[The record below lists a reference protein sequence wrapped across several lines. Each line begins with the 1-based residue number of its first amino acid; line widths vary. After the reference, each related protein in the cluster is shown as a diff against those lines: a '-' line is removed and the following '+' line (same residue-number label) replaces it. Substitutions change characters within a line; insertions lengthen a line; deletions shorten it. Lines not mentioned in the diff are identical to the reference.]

1 MAAEAAAA
9 REPGGPSGPEDRI
22 NVSLVILQRVDHLE
36 QRLERFEDKVDAR
49 FNAFD
54 AKIDDLR
61 KDMNARF
68 GGMDAKIDGLR
79 KEMDTRFGGV
89 DAKFDGLRKEMD
101 TRFGSVDGKFDGL
114 RRDMA
119 GMNSRMVGLL
129 VLLLVAV
136 LAKLF
141 LPHL

>member
-1 MAAEAAAA
+1 MAAEEAAA
-9 REPGGPSGPEDRI
+9 REPGGPSGPDDRI
-22 NVSLVILQRVDHLE
+22 NVSLLILQRVDRVEQRVDHLE

-49 FNAFD
+49 FTALDAKFD

-61 KDMNARF
+61 KDIDARF
-68 GGMDAKIDGLR
+68 GVVDG
-79 KEMDTRFGGV
+79 
-89 DAKFDGLRKEMD
+89 KFDGLRKD
-101 TRFGSVDGKFDGL
+101 IDARFSAVDGKFDGL
-114 RRDMA
+114 RRELA

>member
-1 MAAEAAAA
+1 MSATAAEEAAA
-9 REPGGPSGPEDRI
+9 REPGGPSGPDDRI
-22 NVSLVILQRVDHLE
+22 NVSLLILQRVDRVEQRVDHLE

-49 FNAFD
+49 FSALDGKF
-54 AKIDDLR
+54 
-61 KDMNARF
+61 
-68 GGMDAKIDGLR
+68 DAKIDGLR
-79 KEMDTRFGGV
+79 TDMDARFGVV
-89 DAKFDGLRKEMD
+89 DGKIDGLRKDM
-101 TRFGSVDGKFDGL
+101 DGKFDGL
-114 RRDMA
+114 RRDLA